1 MSNIIQIKHGKTMP
15 LQSDLQDYE
24 LGYLENAGVLL
35 IKDNGEIR
43 AIGGVGSGEGG
54 NIIVMASQPDWD
66 QTDETENN
74 FIKNKPN
81 EQDARALV
89 IEMGLIDPT

>member
-1 MSNIIQIKHGKTMP
+1 MP

-54 NIIVMASQPDWD
+54 NIIVMAS
-66 QTDETENN
+66 
-74 FIKNKPN
+74 
-81 EQDARALV
+81 
-89 IEMGLIDPT
+89 